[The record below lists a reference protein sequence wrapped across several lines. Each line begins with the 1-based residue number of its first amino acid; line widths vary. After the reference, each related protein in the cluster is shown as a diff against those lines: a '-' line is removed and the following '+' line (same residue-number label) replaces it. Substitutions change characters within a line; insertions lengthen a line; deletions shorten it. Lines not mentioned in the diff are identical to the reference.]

1 MVVGGRGTT
10 KYFSLS
16 LPAKILIITTAA
28 VYCAVGVGA
37 TYWSIS
43 GSINDETQSM
53 WIVYKTNQEKD
64 IFIIKFTAISLHHN
78 L

>member
-1 MVVGGRGTT
+1 MSLDMVVGGRGTT

-16 LPAKILIITTAA
+16 LLAKILIITTAA

-53 WIVYKTNQEKD
+53 
-64 IFIIKFTAISLHHN
+64 
-78 L
+78 